1 MKEIT
6 GKLKTKNDS
15 LARMI
20 KIKDKTIT
28 EENSIVI
35 SFYNFLINTDRIY
48 LKRFLRQKKNCR
60 EVLTLFNK

>member
-6 GKLKTKNDS
+6 GILKTKNDS

-48 LKRFLRQKKNCR
+48 LKRFLRQKKKFPR
-60 EVLTLFNK
+60 SFDFI